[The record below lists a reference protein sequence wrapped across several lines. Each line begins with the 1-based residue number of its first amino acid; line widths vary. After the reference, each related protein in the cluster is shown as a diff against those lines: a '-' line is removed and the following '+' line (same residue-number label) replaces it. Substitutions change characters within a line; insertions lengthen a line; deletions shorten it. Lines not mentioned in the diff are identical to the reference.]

1 MSSRVKAL
9 TRLVL
14 IDLVGS
20 VGWFLVWWYTKGLKK
35 VVLKALKTLQ
45 YRIKS
50 YGLKIW
56 LKNFFVPMYG
66 QYDLTGKL
74 VSVFIRFMVLIG
86 RVTALAVESIIYFIG
101 ILIWI
106 IFPAFV
112 FMMTILN
119 LAQGIFLEQISRAS

>member
-1 MSSRVKAL
+1 
-9 TRLVL
+9 
-14 IDLVGS
+14 
-20 VGWFLVWWYTKGLKK
+20 
-35 VVLKALKTLQ
+35 
-45 YRIKS
+45 
-50 YGLKIW
+50 
-56 LKNFFVPMYG
+56 MYG